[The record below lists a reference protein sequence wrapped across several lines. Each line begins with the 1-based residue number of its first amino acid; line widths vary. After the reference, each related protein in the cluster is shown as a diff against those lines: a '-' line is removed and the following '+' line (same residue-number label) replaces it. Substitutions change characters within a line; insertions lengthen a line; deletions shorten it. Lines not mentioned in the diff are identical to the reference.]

1 MLAVILGTMVAVG
14 AWASTASA
22 TIFWTN
28 GDSPGFVHTA
38 NSNGASADPSP
49 FPLSPGCTSAPRG
62 IVSDGTHVYFG
73 DYNANKIFIAGI
85 DGSGLT
91 ALVMNGVNGTVL
103 HPTGLAIDSSGTL
116 YWANSD
122 DGTIW
127 ELPHAGS
134 VTPGPAAQLL
144 AVPGSP
150 VGSLHGLAVDG
161 RYIYWADQ
169 NNNEIGRALLS
180 NPSGTNVV
188 TNFISGSTVNT
199 PFGVTVDPGD
209 THIYWSNQVSDG
221 SVGKA
226 AIDGSGA
233 NIFISPGAGA
243 IRGVAVDGGYVYY
256 AFFSYAGGSIARSPL
271 SGVGATQVVSD
282 SGQYTSGLWASRPT
296 VGAPSIGS
304 QSTYAVGTTLTAYP
318 NASDPSGTTYTYQW
332 YDCDNGGNNCS
343 PISNAGSGHYTIQS
357 SDIGHDIK
365 VSVTGVDST
374 GAEGAPRFSSP
385 VGPVA
390 GGSGSGGSG
399 SGGNC
404 ANSTARTEVCSLAPI
419 AYWRMSD
426 AFDTSA
432 LTDSSGNGYNGEYKN
447 GAHGTNC
454 PSPFCEP
461 VYGVAG
467 DGGTAAIFTG
477 NGTYAYVNNLH
488 APQQAYTIDL
498 WFQAAGPPSG
508 PQMLFEQGGAGS
520 LWIGGDGQ
528 IHFRQSVN
536 FPDWEIAS
544 TSSTFNP
551 PANWWT
557 GASGTGQVKNG
568 YAVGMF
574 HHVVATWT
582 GHPCSASGHTYNTFL
597 YAQDYVPGTGAVPAP
612 GTSLDG
618 NGLIAEG
625 CSQEPV
631 SGASTIYLGYGT
643 QGTWFNGYLDEVAY
657 YGHALSESTVTTITN
672 DDPPF
677 NKPRSAA
684 TKVGSPGGSVKP
696 TAVIDKAKIDQK
708 HHTARFTFKAT
719 SASGYQCTLV
729 KKGKTQAK
737 LSRTSPAAPRRKPT
751 STSSRASTRSRSAR

>member
-1 MLAVILGTMVAVG
+1 MLNVIIDPLGCGKLPALALMPRLPATLLTTLLLRTLTLPRATLLPGQRRIVRRRQRTVRRITLQQPIVLIHPLPQRPDLRQQSKHQLNRG
-14 AWASTASA
+14 LSTRPRDPFRIRNTHERKIPCDLKESSR
-22 TIFWTN
+22 
-28 GDSPGFVHTA
+28 SPR
-38 NSNGASADPSP
+38 P
-49 FPLSPGCTSAPRG
+49 
-62 IVSDGTHVYFG
+62 HVNAY
-73 DYNANKIFIAGI
+73 ANKIFIAGI

-385 VGPVA
+385 VGPR
-390 GGSGSGGSG
+390 G
-399 SGGNC
+399 
-404 ANSTARTEVCSLAPI
+404 
-419 AYWRMSD
+419 WR
-426 AFDTSA
+426 
-432 LTDSSGNGYNGEYKN
+432 LGLRRVGLRRELRELNG
-447 GAHGTNC
+447 
-454 PSPFCEP
+454 
-461 VYGVAG
+461 
-467 DGGTAAIFTG
+467 
-477 NGTYAYVNNLH
+477 
-488 APQQAYTIDL
+488 
-498 WFQAAGPPSG
+498 
-508 PQMLFEQGGAGS
+508 
-520 LWIGGDGQ
+520 
-528 IHFRQSVN
+528 
-536 FPDWEIAS
+536 
-544 TSSTFNP
+544 
-551 PANWWT
+551 
-557 GASGTGQVKNG
+557 
-568 YAVGMF
+568 
-574 HHVVATWT
+574 
-582 GHPCSASGHTYNTFL
+582 
-597 YAQDYVPGTGAVPAP
+597 
-612 GTSLDG
+612 
-618 NGLIAEG
+618 
-625 CSQEPV
+625 
-631 SGASTIYLGYGT
+631 
-643 QGTWFNGYLDEVAY
+643 
-657 YGHALSESTVTTITN
+657 
-672 DDPPF
+672 
-677 NKPRSAA
+677 
-684 TKVGSPGGSVKP
+684 
-696 TAVIDKAKIDQK
+696 
-708 HHTARFTFKAT
+708 
-719 SASGYQCTLV
+719 
-729 KKGKTQAK
+729 
-737 LSRTSPAAPRRKPT
+737 
-751 STSSRASTRSRSAR
+751 